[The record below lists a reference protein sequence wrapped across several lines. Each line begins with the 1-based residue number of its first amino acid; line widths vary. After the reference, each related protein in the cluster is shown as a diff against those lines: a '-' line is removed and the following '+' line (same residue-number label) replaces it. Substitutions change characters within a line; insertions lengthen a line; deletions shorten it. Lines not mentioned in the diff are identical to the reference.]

1 MAASGKP
8 QRGQRRSAVGG
19 PRLTRREVL
28 AAAAGLAL
36 TGCASSTVTK
46 RKATP
51 TPTPFALGRVATL
64 FVAGTVPPALVA
76 PMRARLADI
85 AGITEVTLAQALTTA
100 PDLVLTFGALPAGYQ
115 GAPAGPSPLTI
126 LTHLRVPVDGVSVV
140 VIQQEK
146 SQQSPSGS
154 VTWRYGPFELW
165 INDGRL
171 FLLEFGKVSQNLS
184 TVRCWFYPNIDF
196 SDLSFRVNYEGIS
209 RCDLGSSHFGQ

>member
-100 PDLVLTFGALPAGYQ
+100 PAHHPDPPA
-115 GAPAGPSPLTI
+115 
-126 LTHLRVPVDGVSVV
+126 R
-140 VIQQEK
+140 
-146 SQQSPSGS
+146 
-154 VTWRYGPFELW
+154 
-165 INDGRL
+165 
-171 FLLEFGKVSQNLS
+171 
-184 TVRCWFYPNIDF
+184 
-196 SDLSFRVNYEGIS
+196 
-209 RCDLGSSHFGQ
+209 SS